1 MPRAG
6 FGAWRK
12 SHVREWIKAL
22 PLGLGVPV
30 MIGASSVK
38 PEDAASNLA
47 AWAQWVG
54 IHDVPTWL
62 NTPGIDGKVIPGTIL
77 ISAIY
82 TFGVWGVP
90 LIRRSNYKAR
100 IFVPSNVT
108 PERLLSFFEE
118 NTAINATELTK
129 RYIGQWMPVTG
140 DLRNVTAYGQV
151 SFEKKATPLT
161 WSDYAD
167 ILCHFREDKIG
178 NLKILKRGDKITV
191 IGQIGRIGKLDLEL
205 YNCELVDP

>member
-1 MPRAG
+1 
-6 FGAWRK
+6 
-12 SHVREWIKAL
+12 VREWIKAL

-151 SFEKKATPLT
+151 SFEKKL
-161 WSDYAD
+161 
-167 ILCHFREDKIG
+167 R
-178 NLKILKRGDKITV
+178 R
-191 IGQIGRIGKLDLEL
+191 
-205 YNCELVDP
+205 